1 MNKITII
8 ISAIML
14 IIACLTGCQR
24 LDNNETDSKEANE
37 VTLVSQNNSQ
47 IATET
52 NDVKVFLEQST
63 WEGFAQS
70 LLGNEMMTNAVDSN
84 KNQILLNSLEIDGFQ
99 TSSLNYKEY
108 LPTQE
113 SLSSDWE
120 FNVYWE
126 EVNLSHISDSEIRHH
141 LFYCSN
147 GVDILAATNG
157 YTKYN
162 NLDDVYIKRINN
174 GKTAYV
180 CLLSN
185 NMFMRIVI
193 SNSCPNFESVSQQLI
208 AYANEIK
215 QMINTGEVQ

>member
-1 MNKITII
+1 MI
-8 ISAIML
+8 ISIMML
-14 IIACLTGCQR
+14 VIVCFTGCEM
-24 LDNNETDSKEANE
+24 LENKTDSKEIDE
-37 VTLVSQNNSQ
+37 TVLSPQDSLQ
-47 IATET
+47 IATES
-52 NDVKVFLEQST
+52 NDIKVFVEQSN

-70 LLGNEMMTNAVDSN
+70 LLGNEMMTNAVGSN
-84 KNQILLNSLEIDGFQ
+84 KSQILLKSLEINGFQ
-99 TSSLNYKEY
+99 TSSLNYIEY

-126 EVNLSHISDSEIRHH
+126 EVNLAQFSDSEIRHH
-141 LFYCSN
+141 LFYCAN
-147 GVDILAATNG
+147 GVDVLAATSG

-162 NLDDVYIKRINN
+162 NLDDVYTKKINN